1 MTVLL
6 ECLQIFAGGKQ
17 VTSKDEIQ
25 AIQWDTWTCVLGP
38 ETAGTWPKY
47 SQTNDINATS
57 ASFQHQTIVTGD
69 DFGLVKLFRF
79 PSLRKGMYIRL
90 PWLQESFHVVN
101 ASAKRKNQIFRL
113 FFENCDV

>member
-1 MTVLL
+1 MTDCIIR
-6 ECLQIFAGGKQ
+6 EFYNTGGKQ

-79 PSLRKGMYIRL
+79 PSLRKGEI
-90 PWLQESFHVVN
+90 SIVTN
-101 ASAKRKNQIFRL
+101 AVYFTNFKSSS
-113 FFENCDV
+113 

>member
-1 MTVLL
+1 MMTVLL
-6 ECLQIFAGGKQ
+6 GSFTFSGGKQ
-17 VTSKDEIQ
+17 VTSKDEVQ

-79 PSLRKGMYIRL
+79 PSLRKGMVTISCI
-90 PWLQESFHVVN
+90 PWLQ
-101 ASAKRKNQIFRL
+101 
-113 FFENCDV
+113 

>member
-1 MTVLL
+1 MGNFQGCGL
-6 ECLQIFAGGKQ
+6 EYGDCTIREFHMCTGGKQ
-17 VTSKDEIQ
+17 VTSKDEVQ
-25 AIQWDTWTCVLGP
+25 SIQWDTWTCVLGP

-79 PSLRKGMYIRL
+79 PSLRKGKKSHRPI
-90 PWLQESFHVVN
+90 
-101 ASAKRKNQIFRL
+101 
-113 FFENCDV
+113 